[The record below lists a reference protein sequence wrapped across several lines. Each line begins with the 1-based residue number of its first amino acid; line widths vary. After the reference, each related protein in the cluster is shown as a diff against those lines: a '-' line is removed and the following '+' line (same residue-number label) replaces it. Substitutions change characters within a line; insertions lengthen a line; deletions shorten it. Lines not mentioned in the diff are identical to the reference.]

1 MKIKANKLVGR
12 KLIVPVDGLIDID
25 EFGIAEVSEEAASF
39 LIESTKDWQIV
50 NEQIEKGKT
59 PAGKQNTE
67 EDETIA
73 AFKAMK
79 REELVEFIKEAGYPE
94 SDWKKF
100 EEKPKLLAGYL
111 IAEYKKTLN

>member
-1 MKIKANKLVGR
+1 MKIKAKKLVGR

-39 LIESTKDWQIV
+39 LVESTKDWEIV
-50 NEQIEKGKT
+50 NEEKGVEK
-59 PAGKQNTE
+59 PGKEKVE

-79 REELVEFIKEAGYPE
+79 PEELVEFVKEAGYPE
-94 SDWKKF
+94 ADWKKF